1 TPRRTPPRA
10 TATAPAC
17 WPSSAGR
24 WSRRG
29 HKSIPPCAQRG
40 EEFFLSFVRAQQAAA
55 VAVDGGRCTGGKADA
70 GLGAGP
76 EGGLLEHRADA
87 EGDGQGRRHERAG
100 DDDVAHRP
108 YSSVSGTIDASLPLG
123 QFSLST

>member
-1 TPRRTPPRA
+1 MSNPNGLLTPPSRIGHFHAKRESADAPPPRA
-10 TATAPAC
+10 A
-17 WPSSAGR
+17 
-24 WSRRG
+24 RR
-29 HKSIPPCAQRG
+29 
-40 EEFFLSFVRAQQAAA
+40 EEFFLSLVRAQQAAA
-55 VAVDGGRCTGGKADA
+55 VAVDGDRSAGGKADT

-87 EGDGQGRRHERAG
+87 EGDGQSRRHEGAG

-108 YSSVSGTIDASLPLG
+108 YSSVSGTIDVSLPLG